1 MRNLPN
7 DGQEDEAE
15 EAGVEIGTVR
25 PFQIRHLRPDQAE
38 ALWRQALEQAEAV
51 VLSAWINLVL
61 NPHDA
66 GARATYEQAAD
77 RLAALAK
84 EWEKC
89 R

>member
-1 MRNLPN
+1 M
-7 DGQEDEAE
+7 E
-15 EAGVEIGTVR
+15 VGTVT
-25 PFQIRHLRPDQAE
+25 PFRIRYLRPDQAE

-66 GARATYEQAAD
+66 GARATYDQAAD
-77 RLAALAK
+77 RLAELER
-84 EWEKC
+84 EWGKC